1 MSMQFDPTSPAFR
14 AQPYPYYDQLRVF
27 APMFYWEPQNM
38 WFLSRYEDCKA
49 LLTDRRLGRLEPRA
63 SMLFQNPPAH
73 TRLRSLV
80 NRAFTPR
87 MVEQSRDRV
96 QAISNRLLDEVQPDG
111 QPGGQ
116 MDLMAKFAYLLP
128 VTVIAEMLGVPPEDH
143 VVFQGWS
150 KILVKSL
157 DLGVKPDI
165 QAQVESA
172 FESFRSYFSG
182 LIAERRRAPKDDLL
196 SALVEAEEAGDRLS
210 ETELYATCQL
220 LLVAGHETT
229 VNLIGN
235 GVLALLRHPD
245 AMRRLQCDPAL
256 ITSAVEELLRYDSP
270 IQLISRSALEDV
282 TYRDVTFRQGQ
293 SIAFLL
299 GAANRDPE
307 PFEQPNQLDLAR
319 RNNAHLAFGGGIHYC
334 LGAPLAR
341 LEGQIA
347 IQTLLQR
354 MPNLQLETEALT
366 YQDNYVFRG
375 VEALP
380 VSW

>member
-1 MSMQFDPTSPAFR
+1 MSTQFDPTSPAFR
-14 AQPYPYYDQLRVF
+14 AQPYPYYDQLRAS
-27 APMFYWEPQNM
+27 APMFYWEPEDM

-49 LLTDRRLGRLEPRA
+49 LLTDRRLGHIERGI
-63 SMLFQNPPAH
+63 SMLFQNPPDH
-73 TRLRSLV
+73 TRLRGLV

-87 MVEQSRDRV
+87 MVEQNRDRV
-96 QAISNRLLDEVQPDG
+96 QAITNRLLDDVQVD
-111 QPGGQ
+111 GQ
-116 MDLMAKFAYLLP
+116 MDLIAKFAYLLP

-143 VVFQGWS
+143 VVFQEWS

-157 DLGVKPDI
+157 DLGDHTGI
-165 QAQVESA
+165 QAQLENVL
-172 FESFRSYFSG
+172 ESFRAYFSH
-182 LIAERRRAPKDDLL
+182 LIAERRGAPKDDLL

-210 ETELYATCQL
+210 EMELYATCQL

-235 GVLALLRHPD
+235 GVLALLRDPD
-245 AMRRLQCDPAL
+245 AMQRLQNDPAL
-256 ITSAVEELLRYDSP
+256 IASAVEELLRYDSP
-270 IQLISRSALEDV
+270 IQLISRSALEDM
-282 TYRDVTFRQGQ
+282 TYREVTFRRGQ
-293 SIAFLL
+293 RVAFLL
-299 GAANRDPE
+299 GAANRDPAQ
-307 PFEQPNQLDLAR
+307 FEAPNQLDLAR
-319 RNNAHLAFGGGIHYC
+319 SNNAHLAFGGGIHYC

-347 IQTLLQR
+347 INTLLQR
-354 MPNLQLETEALT
+354 MPHLKLVTEELT